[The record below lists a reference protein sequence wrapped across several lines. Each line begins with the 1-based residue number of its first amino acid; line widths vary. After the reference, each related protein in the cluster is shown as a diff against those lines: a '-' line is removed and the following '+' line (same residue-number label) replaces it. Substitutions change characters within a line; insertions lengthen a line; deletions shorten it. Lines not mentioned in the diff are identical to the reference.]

1 VLCNT
6 WFPLC
11 ITPVLGDD
19 NAVSGSRE
27 LERVIFCLKGSLT
40 HLHLGD
46 YIWDDI
52 LIYIAEM
59 CKELEV
65 VQLYSKKITDGS
77 ISHLLKRAEHLSA
90 LDVSGCSE
98 FNGLA
103 FTEVDTDTFKATK
116 LKWCQLNLT
125 GHEMAM
131 ARERLQVLVPNCQ
144 IILDT
149 KRNFV
154 I

>member
-1 VLCNT
+1 M
-6 WFPLC
+6 
-11 ITPVLGDD
+11 DD
-19 NAVSGSRE
+19 ESAVSGSRE
-27 LERVIFCLKGSLT
+27 LERVIFSLKGSLT

-46 YIWDDI
+46 YIWDDL
-52 LIYIAEM
+52 LIYISEI

-90 LDVSGCSE
+90 LDVSGCSQ

-103 FTEVDTDTFKATK
+103 FFEVEAETFKSTK

-131 ARERLQVLVPNCQ
+131 ARERLQALVPACH

-154 I
+154 V